1 MKKTN
6 TFTNIAM
13 FVLFAAMLVYLG
25 VYLFRST
32 QQSYATAPAVL
43 VTVSES
49 GQASGI
55 VVREEQVI
63 ASDKEFLSLS
73 VDDGKEVARG
83 GEIAIGV
90 DSKAAL
96 DSASRARELKK
107 EIAYVSSL
115 LARAGSAS
123 GASDRD
129 SDVRSAILQLNAAV
143 SAGST
148 SELDDLCMDLSS
160 LLFGSAT
167 GTVSQG
173 DLDALNAELHQL
185 ENAGAGR
192 GSITAPAAGLFTST
206 TDGYES
212 LTPDMLENLTP
223 DGVNALER
231 TTAAT
236 PADAIGKLVTA
247 KKWYFASVM
256 NKADADRLNLNGSAS
271 LDFPQHYN
279 GTVSAT
285 VLSKSE
291 PDSSGK
297 VAVVF
302 ACNAALADTLADTLA
317 MRKTTADVVYSEH
330 TGLRVPL
337 KAVHMDDDGQS
348 YVYVVTAAQLE
359 KKPIE
364 IIYQTDDYC
373 LVAQSTESNALR
385 AGNEIVVTGKGL
397 SNGQVVK

>member
-107 EIAYVSSL
+107 EITYVSSL
-115 LARAGSAS
+115 LSRAGSAS

-148 SELDDLCMDLSS
+148 SDLDDICLDLSS
-160 LLFGSAT
+160 LLFGST
-167 GTVSQG
+167 SGSISQG

-192 GSITAPAAGLFTST
+192 GSITAPAAGLFTSM

-223 DGVNALER
+223 DGVDALER
-231 TTAAT
+231 TAPTKTAS
-236 PADAIGKLVTA
+236 AIGKLVTA

-285 VLSKSE
+285 VMSKSE

-302 ACNAALADTLADTLA
+302 ACNAALADTLA

-373 LVAQSTESNALR
+373 LVAQSTESNALC